1 MNARKPFLLVIGLF
15 FATITG
21 ISASLAQTVSGSWSI
36 QPLDSPDQVQL
47 SFVHEHSTNSS
58 RWRLAELKGFGFS
71 TGGRHDVQFAI
82 DRDAGRIDAE
92 GSASENTAAGSFRFT
107 PAAGYSGKLRQLGL
121 GDISSESQISFAL
134 LDVSL
139 TFARDMAALKI
150 DGLTADKVLAMRI
163 HGVDGAYVKDLR
175 AAGAHAND
183 ADQLI
188 AFRIHGVSPA
198 LVAAFHHAGAV
209 PDDEQLVAL
218 TIHGATTDWVAG
230 LDKLGYLRGGS
241 VRADQ
246 LVAFRIHGVTPDYI
260 EAVEKL
266 GYTYP
271 DPDQLIAMR
280 IHGVTPDYI
289 ASVKSKGVKDLSL
302 EQLVSMRI
310 HGID

>member
-1 MNARKPFLLVIGLF
+1 MTARKPFLLVIGLF

-21 ISASLAQTVSGSWSI
+21 LSASLAQNVTGSWTI
-36 QPLDSPDQVQL
+36 QPAGEPGKVQL

-58 RWRLAELKGFGFS
+58 GWSVEDLKGFSFS
-71 TGGRHDVQFAI
+71 PNGRRDVQFVI

-92 GSASENTAAGSFRFT
+92 GSASADTAAGSFRFT
-107 PAAGYSGKLRQLGL
+107 PAPGYSDKMRQMGL
-121 GDISSESQISFAL
+121 GDIKAESQISFAL

-139 TFARDMAALKI
+139 TFAREMAALKI
-150 DGLTADKVLAMRI
+150 DGLTADQLLAMRI
-163 HGVDGAYVKDLR
+163 HGVNGSYVKDLR
-175 AAGAHAND
+175 AAGARANN
-183 ADQLI
+183 AEQLI

-198 LVAAFHHAGAV
+198 LVAAFGHSTI

-218 TIHGATTDWVAG
+218 KIHGATPEWVAG

-266 GYTYP
+266 GYPYP

-289 ASVKSKGVKDLSL
+289 ASVKAKGVKDLSL
-302 EQLVSMRI
+302 EQLVAMRI